1 MTQFDYSPVKPIR
14 DSITNSLSPPTM
26 AVSPI
31 DLNRDGIVDQ
41 YNITLRVK
49 KPLQNLALD
58 QIHLVL
64 AFDFVLNDIVKMKMQ
79 GLATINIQTLSG
91 SKIGATRIKTD
102 GKLLLKS
109 PNALRSQ
116 ANVIRNL
123 DDNFFD
129 TLQSSSMESF
139 LKNYYTQRNE

>member
-64 AFDFVLNDIVKMKMQ
+64 AFDFGLNDIVKMKMQ

-91 SKIGATRIKTD
+91 PKIGATRVKTD
-102 GKLLLKS
+102 GTLLLKS
-109 PNALRSQ
+109 PNALKSSSK
-116 ANVIRNL
+116 VIRNL
-123 DDNFFD
+123 DDDFFD
-129 TLQSSSMESF
+129 TLQS
-139 LKNYYTQRNE
+139 